1 MKKKGKEKKIL
12 KKEDLQN
19 EAIDERV
26 VNMTKWCKMT
36 SS

>member
-26 VNMTKWCKMT
+26 VNMTK
-36 SS
+36 